1 MRGRPAG
8 LILPH
13 GVQPGVD
20 TPAVLAEAQRN
31 TEAAGGTRKSLGE
44 NDVYAEPTVTS
55 GVDPIAQAW
64 GQALRCDR

>member
-1 MRGRPAG
+1 MWGKPAG

-31 TEAAGGTRKSLGE
+31 TEAQLGG
-44 NDVYAEPTVTS
+44 
-55 GVDPIAQAW
+55 
-64 GQALRCDR
+64 